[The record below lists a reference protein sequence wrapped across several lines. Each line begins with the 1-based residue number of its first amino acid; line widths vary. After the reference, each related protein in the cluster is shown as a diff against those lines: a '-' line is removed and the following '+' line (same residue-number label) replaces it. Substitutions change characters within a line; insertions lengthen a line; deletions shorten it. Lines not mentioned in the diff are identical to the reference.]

1 MTDERPVPKGGR
13 YFMNAVT
20 FAPILKVPK
29 IICGPGD
36 AKVSY
41 RRDEHVEAVKL
52 AQAVRIFSFGA
63 AK

>member
-1 MTDERPVPKGGR
+1 
-13 YFMNAVT
+13 MNAVT
-20 FAPILKVPK
+20 FAPILKAPK